1 MASLTELM
9 MYSSIYTAQSGNM
22 YRKTSGR
29 ISASFSPV
37 VKYVALPIGT
47 GGSIGRSSGTSTS
60 GPLAKA

>member
-1 MASLTELM
+1 

-37 VKYVALPIGT
+37 VKYVALPAGIEGT
-47 GGSIGRSSGTSTS
+47 IELSSGTSAS